1 MTQRTRFIERTYIDL
16 ALAGKPAWAKGCGKC
31 VNGLIDPPPVTCAD
45 TSVYLVRVYQAAN
58 ERLTFCDCEAGQA
71 YRQYLKERYEAIR
84 DGLDHVPNEMSQAL
98 TDAVT
103 TPTVHFE
110 VVR

>member
-1 MTQRTRFIERTYIDL
+1 MTAFADRTYVDL
-16 ALAGKPAWAKGCGKC
+16 SLASKPAWANGCGKC
-31 VNGLIDPPPVTCAD
+31 RHGLIDPPPATVAD

-58 ERLTFCDCEAGQA
+58 DRLTFCDCQAGQA
-71 YRQYLKERYEAIR
+71 YRRYLRERYAAIR
-84 DGLDHVPNEMSQAL
+84 DGRDKVPNDMSQAL